1 MASPALPPPAEQEPE
16 QQGPVLTPIDLSQY
30 NPLGKYASFDVSPE
44 DMFGPDELGEY
55 KSAIDD
61 LSETCTRADSSA
73 RNFEILQAAEQ
84 RLFDR
89 GYQFLNAGR
98 MGWNLYGG
106 GTNNASGSQ
115 ILQSHN
121 VGRMFAVNIYSARGD
136 KFVAAL
142 SREVPGLTFVPK
154 RDKDQMDQTAADEA
168 KKYLS
173 VWLNDAG
180 IKDLVGD
187 IASLFY
193 TDDRV
198 VIYTRSVADEQEWGT
213 ETPDEQQ
220 ETFDAPSAEG
230 LSPETEM
237 QPAQQLTE
245 VPAIREITTAYGKLE
260 CKVPMMADKMSG
272 FPWLRLSKEENVN
285 TLKERYPWIEDKI
298 KAGGAGSKNGG
309 GADQLDRQ
317 MRILVRLA
325 VQSSTSS
332 GESWLQDATETKTWY
347 RPSQYRSI
355 KDKAVR
361 QLFYDTFPSGLLVV
375 HAGGEL
381 AFIRNES
388 MDKHLKEMHPKKG
401 SGQNRRSV
409 GANFLPIQK
418 TLNARVSLDDR
429 YTRGAVA
436 RRMALEGPID
446 VQQMNRQSNDP
457 AQTIPVLASAI
468 PAGQTLDNCF
478 AVEKVPQPNST
489 MQDSIQWMAT
499 EAPEL
504 MDGMSPAMFG
514 MEDADTFGATKLNRD
529 QALQVLSM
537 PWGQMCIGLAK
548 AAEQAVECA
557 AQNRVASIQSSIP
570 GQDKLEI
577 ELGKLQGN
585 ALCYPESME
594 IPQTIAEQEAQFAE
608 LVEASKTVPM
618 YQAIVNDP
626 RNLPHIAKFPAMA
639 GLEIQGK
646 DDVED
651 QDGEFELLMQSGP
664 QPNPQLAQ
672 PPYPQLQAQLQ
683 VITEQLQKGQTHREA
698 QTPEGQQAMQALQQ
712 QADQIQQQLQTIPPQ
727 VSSVPVAQNG
737 SQDHAIHA
745 AITLGMMKSAEGRK
759 LKNGTTQ
766 PGPNGEP
773 SQQAI
778 YQNLELHWDEHVKM
792 GQSLT
797 PPKQIDGKFSVTV
810 DPTKLPAAAQAK
822 AFQALGLMVSPQDLQ
837 GDDSL
842 VPHEVTTEK
851 EGLGPDGVPIKQKIS
866 MVNPGG
872 KLA

>member
-1 MASPALPPPAEQEPE
+1 MASHALPPPAEQEPE
-16 QQGPVLTPIDLSQY
+16 QHGPVLTPIDLSQY

-237 QPAQQLTE
+237 QPAQQDNE

-325 VQSSTSS
+325 VQSSSSS
-332 GESWLQDATETKTWY
+332 GESWQQDATETKTWY

-537 PWGQMCIGLAK
+537 PWGQICIGLAK
-548 AAEQAVECA
+548 AAEQAVESA
-557 AQNRVASIQSSIP
+557 AVNRVANIQASIP

-639 GLEIQGK
+639 GLAIQGK
-646 DDVED
+646 DAVEQ

-672 PPYPQLQAQLQ
+672 MQQQLEAIISQLQQGL
-683 VITEQLQKGQTHREA
+683 THPEA

-712 QADQIQQQLQTIPPQ
+712 QAQQLQQQMQSLPPQ
-727 VSSVPVAQNG
+727 VSSVQVAQNG
-737 SQDHAIHA
+737 SQNHAIHS
-745 AITLGMMKSAEGRK
+745 AITLGMMNSAEGRK
-759 LKNGTTQ
+759 LKNGT
-766 PGPNGEP
+766 PE
-773 SQQAI
+773 QQAI
-778 YQNLELHWDEHVKM
+778 FQNLELHWEEHEQMKAK
-792 GQSLT
+792 LT
-797 PPKQIDGKFSVTV
+797 PVPPIDAKFSVS
-810 DPTKLPAAAQAK
+810 AAIDKAPPEVQAQAW
-822 AFQALGLMVSPQDLQ
+822 AALGVQAQPADWEN
-837 GDDSL
+837 GNEL